1 MNEVDRYIGQFPEEV
16 KVILKSIRKM
26 IRELAPAA
34 EELMSNGMPGYK
46 TNQKSLVYYAAFKK
60 HIGFDPTSSGHEE
73 FREELSAYKQ
83 ENGLILF
90 PLDRLIPYDLIK
102 RIVQFNVA
110 DNNKNDQQL
119 IQ

>member
-73 FREELSAYKQ
+73 YKQ